1 MHLNFAFSARQVLW
15 TLTFAVQLVLL
26 MVLLGRD
33 RVRRYPWFTASL
45 ALFSVRLLSE
55 ILLAGRMPMLTL
67 QEIFLTL
74 ADLAALV
81 SLLVI
86 AEIAWQAFKGAKQLT
101 WIIGVVALV
110 AVAAGVLAVWGPWPA
125 WKELGWDS
133 KIGVLRI
140 MQLAAQKGDTLVD
153 LLTVELG
160 LLVVLFGRRFQA
172 GWQSQTQ
179 KIAIG
184 LSTVAISWLAVQGVW
199 QIVARTVHP
208 QTEQEYERIMGLGAK
223 LVNAN
228 KVVYL
233 AAGIWWIVWL
243 WRDEAGAAKAVTLA
257 EPAVKPVAELLPPE
271 EVQQTA
277 E

>member
-86 AEIAWQAFKGAKQLT
+86 AEIAWQAFKGAKRLT

-110 AVAAGVLAVWGPWPA
+110 AVAAGVLAV
-125 WKELGWDS
+125 ETLGLAGTGKLVYFMSVERAKFRRPVVPGDQ
-133 KIGVLRI
+133 LRI
-140 MQLAAQKGDTLVD
+140 HVTKERCRGNVWKFNAIARVDGLSVAEATYTAMIMDQLA
-153 LLTVELG
+153 
-160 LLVVLFGRRFQA
+160 
-172 GWQSQTQ
+172 
-179 KIAIG
+179 
-184 LSTVAISWLAVQGVW
+184 
-199 QIVARTVHP
+199 
-208 QTEQEYERIMGLGAK
+208 ER
-223 LVNAN
+223 
-228 KVVYL
+228 
-233 AAGIWWIVWL
+233 
-243 WRDEAGAAKAVTLA
+243 
-257 EPAVKPVAELLPPE
+257 
-271 EVQQTA
+271 
-277 E
+277 